1 MMSTIHQTK
10 PVTILPGR
18 KITISTMVAHGPS
31 TEDYSSSPS
40 YINNI
45 YCHRLSLASQYKR
58 EISVYGSQK
67 NRHSSSTTTPD
78 FLTLS
83 SYQSRSVSVH
93 YINYQLSLIHTSQL
107 TLLHYLITPKFILI
121 KHVENHCEIIVI
133 GHGRLFVKSQ
143 TMHLIVLLTL
153 HGMNQI

>member
-1 MMSTIHQTK
+1 
-10 PVTILPGR
+10 
-18 KITISTMVAHGPS
+18 MVAHGPS
-31 TEDYSSSPS
+31 TEHYSSSPS

-58 EISVYGSQK
+58 EISVCGSQK
-67 NRHSSSTTTPD
+67 NRHSSSTTTPG

>member
-1 MMSTIHQTK
+1 
-10 PVTILPGR
+10 
-18 KITISTMVAHGPS
+18 MVAHGPS

-58 EISVYGSQK
+58 EISVCGSQK
-67 NRHSSSTTTPD
+67 NRHSSSTTTPG

-133 GHGRLFVKSQ
+133 GHGGRLFVKSQ

-153 HGMNQI
+153 HDMNQI

>member
-10 PVTILPGR
+10 PVTIFPGR
-18 KITISTMVAHGPS
+18 KNYYFNNGSPRTI
-31 TEDYSSSPS
+31 DRRLLQQPS

-58 EISVYGSQK
+58 EISVCGSQK
-67 NRHSSSTTTPD
+67 NRHSSSTTTPG

-133 GHGRLFVKSQ
+133 RHGR
-143 TMHLIVLLTL
+143 
-153 HGMNQI
+153 